1 MALSIPEYIEKLS
14 GMAIDLSLKYAEK
27 LMEEKKDD
35 AKDDEEDKRE
45 SEMESELSRLNE
57 IKKNLN
63 FAKKLYKEMNPQ
75 KAAVKSGGLS
85 SDFFNKIKQ
94 LESSVGDIV
103 RSMPKN

>member
-1 MALSIPEYIEKLS
+1 MALTIPEYIEKLS
-14 GMAIDLSLKYAEK
+14 GMAIELSLKYAEK
-27 LMEEKKDD
+27 LIEGTLGEDNG
-35 AKDDEEDKRE
+35 ADELKH
-45 SEMESELSRLNE
+45 LNE

-75 KAAVKSGGLS
+75 KAVVKSGGLS